1 MADKKKIIITVDEDI
16 AVEVHEQVKNFVD
29 DFYSVEAGAEKI
41 KVEDLE

>member
-1 MADKKKIIITVDEDI
+1 MEKKKIIITVDEDI

-29 DFYSVEAGAEKI
+29 DFYGTEVEKAEKI